1 MPPLLYY
8 TLKFASEYTPSKR
21 ICSAEPF
28 NSDFLAKATP
38 NCAPSLN
45 KASYKSF

>member
-28 NSDFLAKATP
+28 NSFKIFSIYSFDFCSELGI
-38 NCAPSLN
+38 S
-45 KASYKSF
+45 ASA